1 MPIFRQ
7 GKISKKESII
17 LFIFLAI
24 ILFLPLLVLYSFKAS
39 WGELFWQN
47 TTDIAMLEWTG
58 AFLNI
63 FLFLLLIENYRI
75 TGKNRFIFIACG
87 FLSMGILNFIYAIN
101 APGTETA
108 LWLRTLSIITGSTI
122 SLFSIP
128 VRKKQSFDITGAIVK
143 YVIPTIMLTAVIG
156 WIPFSMKQLL
166 PHLLI
171 AKGMISLFC
180 SILLLIPC
188 TFFFMTAAIW
198 LHQYISHKNRMD
210 LLLAITLFILAQM
223 TLLMRA
229 SNSWGVLWWLWH
241 ITWVINILIAC
252 IYMLVFTVNRS
263 IVWKLVFSLGLT
275 FAMTVIIASGIIQSH
290 AVKLAIRNYQNQLHE
305 RHKKLLMANA
315 INFKCADIIIRK
327 MKNDSTEFIT
337 SVHPTTAQ
345 LNSWLTTY
353 FNYHQKDW
361 VVTSRDL
368 GFYSRESGFILADKR
383 TSLKP
388 KQKQIITNFYQQAL
402 FNPNRITWSPIYFL
416 PKQRKWFSYAF
427 TPLTKGAKNGV
438 FFINVDVTNIVTTP
452 LIKSDEEDHF
462 SKSIV
467 FSLQTGRILYASL
480 STDDFLRNEEVN
492 IPDETPEVQKL
503 VAAAFAMKKDGMEIL
518 TNIGGEN
525 LFISALPM
533 TPPGWGVMQI
543 VNVNQFPVIKPESRY
558 FLIAVGMVTLLCG
571 FVVLLILLHR
581 QLSKPFNSLIK
592 ATKQIEDGDFDIQ
605 LPTKDESEIGLIS
618 RAFNHMATT
627 LKGLYSDLAKTIDE
641 KTNALEDAR
650 KADSAKVTF
659 FQNVSHELRTPL
671 HGILSYARLGKTLK
685 IKETP
690 EKVEKYFNN
699 INESGERLMAM
710 LDSILDLAK
719 LESGNMSFNF
729 QKTNINLIIS
739 KVKDELD
746 AAFVEKKIDLVID
759 TPEEEV
765 IVMIDSEMILRVF
778 RNLLGNALKMS
789 PPGSQVKI
797 ELTKTE
803 NDIIIKVIDEGP
815 GIPAEEFNNIFD
827 KFIQVGAGKRKG
839 GTGLGLPICR
849 EIIHAHHGSIA
860 AKNVPQ
866 KGACFIFNIPIQRSG
881 Q

>member
-7 GKISKKESII
+7 GKISKKESTI
-17 LFIFLAI
+17 LFVFLAI
-24 ILFLPLLVLYSFKAS
+24 ILFLPLIVLYSFKAS

-75 TGKNRFIFIACG
+75 TGKNRFIFIACA

-101 APGTETA
+101 SPGTETA
-108 LWLRTLSIITGSTI
+108 LWLRTFSIITGSTI
-122 SLFSIP
+122 ALFSIP
-128 VRKKQSFDITGAIVK
+128 ARKKQSFDITGAIVK

-156 WIPFSMKQLL
+156 WIPFSMKQIL
-166 PHLLI
+166 PRLLI
-171 AKGMISLFC
+171 AKGTISLSG
-180 SILLLIPC
+180 SILLMIPC
-188 TFFFMTAAIW
+188 AFFFMTAAIW
-198 LHQYISHKNRMD
+198 LHQYISDKNRMD

-223 TLLMRA
+223 TLIMRA

-241 ITWVINILIAC
+241 ITWVINVLIAC

-290 AVKLAIRNYQNQLHE
+290 AVKLAINNYQNQLHE

-315 INFKCADIIIRK
+315 INFKCADIIIKK
-327 MKNDSTEFIT
+327 MKDDSTAFIK

-345 LNSWLTTY
+345 LNSWLNTY

-361 VVTSRDL
+361 IITSRDL
-368 GFYSRESGFILADKR
+368 GFYSRESGFIFADNR
-383 TSLKP
+383 TSLKV
-388 KQKQIITNFYQQAL
+388 KQKQIIKKFYQQAI
-402 FNPNRITWSPIYFL
+402 FNPEKITWSPIYFL
-416 PKQRKWFSYAF
+416 PKKSKWYSYAF
-427 TPLTKGAKNGV
+427 TPLTKGGKNGI
-438 FFINVDVTNIVTTP
+438 FFVNVDVTNIVTTP
-452 LIKSDEEDHF
+452 LIKSDDERF
-462 SKSIV
+462 PKSIV
-467 FSLQTGRILYASL
+467 FSLQTGNVLYASL
-480 STDDFLRNEEVN
+480 SQNDFIINEERN
-492 IPDETPEVQKL
+492 IPNETAEVQKL
-503 VAAAFAMKKDGMEIL
+503 VAATFAMKNNGMKIL
-518 TNIGGEN
+518 ANIGGKN

-533 TPPGWGVMQI
+533 QPPGWGVMQV

-571 FVVLLILLHR
+571 FVVLLILLHH
-581 QLSKPFNSLIK
+581 QLSKPFNRLIK
-592 ATKQIEDGDFDIQ
+592 ATKQIENGDFEIQ

-641 KTNALEDAR
+641 KTNALNNAK

-685 IKETP
+685 VKETP
-690 EKVEKYFNN
+690 EKVSKYFHN

-719 LESGNMSFNF
+719 LESGNISFNF
-729 QKTNINLIIS
+729 QKTNINSIIS
-739 KVKDELD
+739 KVKNELD
-746 AAFVEKKIDLVID
+746 AAFAEKNIELVIE
-759 TPEEEV
+759 TPEEELVV
-765 IVMIDSEMILRVF
+765 IIDSEMITRVF

-789 PPGSQVKI
+789 PSGSLVKV
-797 ELTKTE
+797 ELEKTE
-803 NDIIIKVIDEGP
+803 SDIIIKVTDEGP

-827 KFIQVGAGKRKG
+827 KFIQVGEGKRKG

-849 EIIHAHHGSIA
+849 EIIHAHNGSIA
-860 AKNVPQ
+860 AKNAPK
-866 KGACFIFNIPIQRSG
+866 KGACFIFNIPIKRSG